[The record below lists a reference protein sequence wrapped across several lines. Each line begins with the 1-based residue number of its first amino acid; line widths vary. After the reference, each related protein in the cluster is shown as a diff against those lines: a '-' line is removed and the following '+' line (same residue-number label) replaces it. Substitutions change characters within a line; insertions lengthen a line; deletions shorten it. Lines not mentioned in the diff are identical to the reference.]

1 LLNSQREKQLNS
13 IVQRDFIGQGQNA
26 FLMNCST
33 MPLIVGIAP
42 AAIPATH
49 FGTNV
54 RKMLLAALVT
64 LMAVD
69 RPLRL
74 EREPT

>member
-1 LLNSQREKQLNS
+1 
-13 IVQRDFIGQGQNA
+13 
-26 FLMNCST
+26 MNCST

-54 RKMLLAALVT
+54 RKGHLAALVT
-64 LMAVD
+64 LMAAD